1 MNITKH
7 SFRRNLK
14 RILFASV
21 LIFLM
26 PSLFA
31 QKADLPF
38 TKGVNLLKWFE
49 IWEEWNK
56 DELPPLNKYD
66 EDDFACLKDM
76 GVDII
81 RVPIHFDI
89 LMEPHYTGKILD
101 LVLDKLDQA
110 CDWAEKYQIYL
121 VIDNHSFNSTAQYN
135 NPPSIKEYQKSMEAV
150 WTQLAQRYKN
160 RSEYIIYE
168 IMNEP
173 MGQQEYLDNWVT
185 VQQNIIKLIR
195 KYDQKHTI
203 VAASAY
209 WSSIDELIKMKPY
222 KDPNIIYTIHF
233 YEPLLFSHQGSNWM
247 AGAGG
252 FEDIYIPFPYEESH
266 LPKYKGKELTWKELR
281 QEASKLDSWMKDALD
296 KYPTEGREEDVK
308 RRIKSVADWAK
319 KNKVNVWAGEMG
331 IMDTADRADRLAW
344 LKMVRET
351 FEENKIP
358 YCVWGIDD
366 EFGFLKKGSAQ
377 RFPEDIDREILEAEG
392 FTMPDA
398 AAVAKAS
405 RSMNEF
411 PQKPYLVY
419 DGICGKKTVIDIV
432 NCERAAKDA
441 EQGYCIKVPH
451 VAEKSLLC
459 KFILPKI
466 IASKMGEYNKSLEIS
481 FSVKFTDKNQ
491 NFNLY
496 LQDSDE
502 GEKNLPWKKGY
513 TIKATDYPLNEW
525 VKISIPLS
533 NFKNTRGTWS
543 DKSGKWYDL
552 DSKFEWSRFEKLYF
566 DFEDWDNSKEGDI
579 YLDDIVIKKK

>member
-1 MNITKH
+1 MNITKQT
-7 SFRRNLK
+7 SRRNLK
-14 RILFASV
+14 TLFLVSI
-21 LIFLM
+21 LIFLI

-31 QKADLPF
+31 QNAGLPF
-38 TKGVNLLKWFE
+38 SKGVNLLKWFE

-101 LVLDKLDQA
+101 VVLEKLDQA

-135 NPPSIKEYQKSMEAV
+135 NPPSIKKYQKSMEAV

-173 MGQQEYLDNWVT
+173 MGQQEYLDNWVK

-252 FEDIYIPFPYEESH
+252 FEDIYIPFPYNESI
-266 LPKYKGKELTWKELR
+266 LPKYNGKKLTWKELR

-296 KYPTEGREEDVK
+296 KYPTEGREEYVK
-308 RRIKSVADWAK
+308 KRIKLVADWAK
-319 KNKVNVWAGEMG
+319 KNNVNVWAGEMG
-331 IMDTADRADRLAW
+331 IMDTANRADRLAW
-344 LKMVRET
+344 LKMVRKT
-351 FEENKIP
+351 FEENNIP

-366 EFGFLKKGSAQ
+366 VCGFLKKGSAQ

-392 FTMPDA
+392 FTMPDTA
-398 AAVAKAS
+398 AIRMKMLEARRKAIQQRIEQQQQLIQQQIQLQQRMGHS
-405 RSMNEF
+405 
-411 PQKPYLVY
+411 L
-419 DGICGKKTVIDIV
+419 
-432 NCERAAKDA
+432 KD
-441 EQGYCIKVPH
+441 QQH
-451 VAEKSLLC
+451 L
-459 KFILPKI
+459 
-466 IASKMGEYNKSLEIS
+466 
-481 FSVKFTDKNQ
+481 
-491 NFNLY
+491 
-496 LQDSDE
+496 
-502 GEKNLPWKKGY
+502 W
-513 TIKATDYPLNEW
+513 LNEQ
-525 VKISIPLS
+525 LS
-533 NFKNTRGTWS
+533 CKM
-543 DKSGKWYDL
+543 
-552 DSKFEWSRFEKLYF
+552 
-566 DFEDWDNSKEGDI
+566 
-579 YLDDIVIKKK
+579 